1 MSWLNRLRG
10 SLGKT
15 KLERQLDDEL
25 RFHLEMRTDEFIAA
39 GMDPEEA
46 RRRARLL
53 FGNQMLVK
61 ERTRDMDILGWME
74 TLTFDLRYAF
84 RLMRKSPG
92 FSFVAIMTLALGIGA
107 NTAIFSLMN
116 AFVLRPLRVK
126 DPEQLVLITETRQKQ
141 QGKRSP
147 TMTTFLAWKK
157 SSQTLQEIALAGF
170 NGDPTTLSGF
180 GYAERVNAGQCGI
193 NYFSMLG
200 VKPFRGRFFL
210 PEDSQPDRARR

>member
-10 SLGKT
+10 SLGKA
-15 KLERQLDDEL
+15 KLENQLDDEL
-25 RFHLEMRTDEFIAA
+25 RFHLEMRTEEFVAA
-39 GMDPEEA
+39 GMNPEEA
-46 RRRARLL
+46 RRQARLL

-126 DPEQLVLITETRQKQ
+126 DPEQLVIITETKQKQ
-141 QGKRSP
+141 RGQRPP
-147 TMTTFLAWKK
+147 TMTAFLEWKK
-157 SSQTLQEIALAGF
+157 SSHTLQ
-170 NGDPTTLSGF
+170 
-180 GYAERVNAGQCGI
+180 
-193 NYFSMLG
+193 
-200 VKPFRGRFFL
+200 
-210 PEDSQPDRARR
+210 